1 MGVESFAHAIQTIS
15 HFSVGSM
22 LSSLGYYMVL
32 AGFGILLS
40 IFLGL
45 VAYVVIKFIRRIGE
59 MTPLQF
65 ILFMAAFGLGLIVV
79 GTLLPG

>member
-15 HFSVGSM
+15 QFSLGSM
-22 LSSLGYYMVL
+22 LPSIGYYMVL

-40 IFLGL
+40 IFIGL
-45 VAYVVIKFIRRIGE
+45 AAYTVIKFVRRIGE

-65 ILFMAAFGLGLIVV
+65 IMFMTAFGLGLIVV

>member
-1 MGVESFAHAIQTIS
+1 MAVESFAHAIQTIS
-15 HFSVGSM
+15 QFSVGSM

-45 VAYVVIKFIRRIGE
+45 AAYVVIKFFRRIGE
-59 MTPLQF
+59 MTPVQF